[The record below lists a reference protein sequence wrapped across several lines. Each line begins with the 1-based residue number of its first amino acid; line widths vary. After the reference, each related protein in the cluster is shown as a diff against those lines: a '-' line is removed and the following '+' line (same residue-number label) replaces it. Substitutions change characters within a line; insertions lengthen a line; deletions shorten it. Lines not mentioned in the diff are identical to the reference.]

1 VPETPEQYVERLQSL
16 LADRDPWTVL
26 TSTAT
31 RLRRL
36 VASCPLERLKRRPVP
51 DRWSAGEIL
60 AHLAD
65 AEIVG
70 AWRARSML
78 ATNGVTLQ
86 PYDQNQWALTF
97 DYANANPVESLDLFE
112 VTRAGTLNLLR
123 RIDVSLRENH
133 GVHLERGRETVTDML
148 RLYAGHDLN
157 HVGQIEHLLD
167 DMAPAFEPAPPLP
180 EFDARDIP
188 VDIRVGTIEA
198 VESIPTSRKL
208 MKLTVDFGNHRRT
221 IVAGIRKE
229 RADPSSLVGR
239 QSLFVINLPTRI
251 MAGVE
256 SQGMLF
262 DLGYADGL
270 APCLAVPERPVPN
283 GTRAG

>member
-1 VPETPEQYVERLQSL
+1 MT
-16 LADRDPWTVL
+16 
-26 TSTAT
+26 
-31 RLRRL
+31 
-36 VASCPLERLKRRPVP
+36 
-51 DRWSAGEIL
+51 
-60 AHLAD
+60 
-65 AEIVG
+65 
-70 AWRARSML
+70 
-78 ATNGVTLQ
+78 
-86 PYDQNQWALTF
+86 
-97 DYANANPVESLDLFE
+97 
-112 VTRAGTLNLLR
+112 
-123 RIDVSLRENH
+123 
-133 GVHLERGRETVTDML
+133 
-148 RLYAGHDLN
+148 
-157 HVGQIEHLLD
+157 
-167 DMAPAFEPAPPLP
+167 PAFEPAPPLP

-188 VDIRVGTIEA
+188 VDVRVGTIEA